1 MSEKQQTSKQVEKAK
16 RIGSP
21 ISKRLFTLKEASQ
34 YLGRPVSGVRTLI
47 WNGRLP
53 YIQEGRKQYVDLR
66 DLDSYIDKAKT
77 TMI

>member
-1 MSEKQQTSKQVEKAK
+1 MSNPV
-16 RIGSP
+16 
-21 ISKRLFTLKEASQ
+21 SKRLYNLREAAQ

-53 YIQEGRKQYVDLR
+53 YLQEGRKQYIDLR
-66 DLDSYIDKAKT
+66 DMDSFIEKNKA